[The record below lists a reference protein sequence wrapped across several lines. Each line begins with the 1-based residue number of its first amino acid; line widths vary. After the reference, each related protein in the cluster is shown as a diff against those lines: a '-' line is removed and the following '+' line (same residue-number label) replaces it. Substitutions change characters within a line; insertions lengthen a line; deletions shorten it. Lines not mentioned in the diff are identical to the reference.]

1 MRNHAAPEPE
11 PPAPLLAHSA
21 GGVVVRGHGR
31 ERRVALMFSR
41 FGTWVLPKGGVEAGE
56 TPAQAAARELAEE
69 VGLTGLELQ
78 GPVGVTEHD
87 FERKGKRCHKRV
99 DWFVFLAPEGTV
111 LHADPEEG
119 ALDAGWFT
127 RTQALHLLSH
137 ADQRRLVRR
146 ALRHG

>member
-1 MRNHAAPEPE
+1 M
-11 PPAPLLAHSA
+11 
-21 GGVVVRGHGR
+21 VRGQGR

-69 VGLTGLELQ
+69 VGLTGLEVRDSL
-78 GPVGVTEHD
+78 GATEHE
-87 FERKGKRCHKRV
+87 FERKGKRYRKRV
-99 DWFVFLAPEGTV
+99 DWFLFLSPDDAA
-111 LHADPEEG
+111 LHADAEEG

-146 ALRHG
+146 ALGQG